1 MAFGSRVTDF
11 PQSAIGLF
19 GYTLKIDLTSLLF
32 HKVTEVQAQ
41 IGPSN
46 TPEPFYT
53 EEKLATVQSYL
64 NNPNCPRLA
73 FNYSDGNVT
82 IFCKEDGTDIPAWVG
97 ATMYEAGDFVQGDI
111 GGDAA
116 LFQAANR
123 GFSGSVE
130 QTWSEGTVVDGDV
143 SWTFVKYIPFNDG
156 FPYAATTRF
165 AVMGLRKAQPAVDD
179 SDYLDFPDK
188 DADLVKAYVIGMV
201 WLIKKKLIPL
211 NILNQIKS
219 LEFKITNE

>member
-1 MAFGSRVTDF
+1 MAFGSKVTDF
-11 PQSAIGLF
+11 PQSAVGLF

-32 HKVTEVQAQ
+32 HSVTEVQAQ
-41 IGPSN
+41 VGPAN
-46 TPEPFYT
+46 TPEPFLT
-53 EEKLATVQSYL
+53 EEKLPAVQSYL

-82 IFCKEDGTDIPAWVG
+82 LFFKEDGSDVPVWV
-97 ATMYEAGDFVQGDI
+97 ADTMYEAGDFVQGNI
-111 GGDAA
+111 GADAA
-116 LFQAANR
+116 IFQAANR

-143 SWTFVKYIPFNDG
+143 SWTFVKYLPINDG

-165 AVMGLRKAQPAVDD
+165 AVMGLRKAQPATDD

-188 DADLVKAYVIGMV
+188 DSDLVKAYVLAAV
-201 WLIKKKLIPL
+201 WLIKKKVVPI
-211 NILNQIKS
+211 NIQNQVKA